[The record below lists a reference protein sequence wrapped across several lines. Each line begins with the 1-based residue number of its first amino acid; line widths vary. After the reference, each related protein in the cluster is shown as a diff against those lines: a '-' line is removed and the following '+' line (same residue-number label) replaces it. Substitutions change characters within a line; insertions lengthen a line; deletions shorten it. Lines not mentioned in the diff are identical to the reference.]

1 MAVMMDN
8 KPTEYKGEA
17 LVWEKLSSLLPND
30 VVVYNHREVVD
41 DREFDFAL
49 LIKNVGIMVIE
60 VKGWQAQYIF
70 DVKSPDEII
79 IEGESKVYGSP
90 EKQARGYRFD
100 WLNFLNDQFG
110 ISPVVLSMVCY
121 PFISEKEYR
130 DVRLD
135 VVSSKDF
142 TIFSDDLSSASKL
155 GQKISNAFVK
165 KKPLNSTPFDEGAMA
180 VVRQYFE
187 PSYKA
192 KDEQIT
198 EVADAY
204 SILKIFNGNLSES
217 ETDDLVNSYF
227 SGTKVIAF
235 VKKEDDLNMI
245 VSKIADGFRKRGII
259 SDKGDIRLAE
269 ADEVQPEFLCN
280 DNSFRIF
287 NFEIYIHNLDLD
299 TDEFIVVEGQYTEQQ
314 ESVLE
319 GVANSTNWNFDQYK
333 VEHAKGNK
341 NILVQAGAG
350 TGKTYSMV
358 SRIAYLCLSR
368 SHFVNNLVDE
378 IAMVTF
384 TNEAADNMKVR
395 LKRYFMNCYILTKN
409 KKVLH
414 EIEAV
419 DLMQIST
426 IHKFAKVVLQSTAM
440 EYGLGAEFAIS
451 SSEYAKEQVY
461 EKYLNDFLVRKQKEE
476 ANFAQQLRMPVHKFR
491 KLLMHFSQQLYNKS
505 YGIKE
510 LKAENLG
517 TFEEW
522 PFFNEVI
529 MEVMIPAE
537 KEYEEQIF
545 SKNKIDLKESMLLL
559 NDAVNGAFREKC
571 GLRYK
576 YLFID
581 EFQDTDDVQIDSFL
595 KLQNVIKNVKLFV
608 VGDLKQ
614 SIYRFRGATISAFDL
629 IRTDES
635 QWEELSLTIN
645 YRTDKR
651 LLDKFDGIFSKM
663 GSRGYLPFLQGR
675 DSLSSSIDTFLPAHD
690 LITKLEYEGDEQRM
704 DVLFAEIERQK
715 DIIKY
720 LSTHHKLTS
729 KDMMIAILVRDNWQI
744 HDILEE
750 AKVRGEFIGTQVG
763 GDLYQLTPALDLYKL
778 VLALLNP
785 RDPVCLFNLIDS
797 NYIGIDLDIQGLH
810 GLDREDQVSKLIE
823 VLNQYFIGKLNRN
836 WEQIISDTKIQPI
849 LMLLRN
855 IYEGCQPWFR
865 YSDNENE
872 QKFYKANYELVLE
885 KIIKTYS
892 VDYLTLNVIEHSMH
906 INIMTKQEELAR
918 NVENETD
925 DIRVICTTVHKAK
938 GLEYGC
944 VIMPYMGMD
953 IASMKKADLD
963 VYVEND
969 KLAYGIRIG
978 DEPNKKYNSNYD
990 ISQEQTERVNEE
1002 SRVLYVALTRAIRN
1016 VVWMKDVKS
1025 KSKISWQN
1033 LMEVKD
1039 VLINIYLQQSI

>member
-1 MAVMMDN
+1 
-8 KPTEYKGEA
+8 
-17 LVWEKLSSLLPND
+17 
-30 VVVYNHREVVD
+30 
-41 DREFDFAL
+41 
-49 LIKNVGIMVIE
+49 
-60 VKGWQAQYIF
+60 
-70 DVKSPDEII
+70 
-79 IEGESKVYGSP
+79 
-90 EKQARGYRFD
+90 
-100 WLNFLNDQFG
+100 
-110 ISPVVLSMVCY
+110 MVCY

-165 KKPLNSTPFDEGAMA
+165 KKPLNSTSFDEGAMA

-217 ETDDLVNSYF
+217 ETEDLVNSYF
-227 SGTKVIAF
+227 SGTKVITF
-235 VKKEDDLNMI
+235 VKKKDDLTMI
-245 VSKIADGFRKRGII
+245 ASKIADGFRERGII

-299 TDEFIVVEGQYTEQQ
+299 ADEVIVVEGQYTEQQ
-314 ESVLE
+314 ETVLE
-319 GVANSTNWNFDQYK
+319 GVANSTNWNFDQFK

-409 KKVLH
+409 KKILH

-426 IHKFAKVVLQSTAM
+426 IHKFAKAVLQSTAM

-461 EKYLNDFLVRKQKEE
+461 EKYLNDFLVRRQKEE

-529 MEVMIPAE
+529 MEVIIPAE
-537 KEYEEQIF
+537 KEYEEQIS
-545 SKNKIDLKESMLLL
+545 SKNKVDLKESMLLL

-635 QWEELSLTIN
+635 QWEEFSLTIN

-675 DSLSSSIDTFLPAHD
+675 DSLNSSIDTFLPAHD

-704 DVLFAEIERQK
+704 DALFAEIERQK

-750 AKVRGEFIGTQVG
+750 AKVRGEFIETQVG

-810 GLDREDQVSKLIE
+810 GLDREVQISKLIE

-892 VDYLTLNVIEHSMH
+892 VDYLSLNVIEHSMH

-978 DEPNKKYNSNYD
+978 DEPNKKYNTNYD
-990 ISQEQTERVNEE
+990 ISQEQTERVNDE

-1033 LMEVKD
+1033 LMEV
-1039 VLINIYLQQSI
+1039 

>member
-1 MAVMMDN
+1 MALMMDN

-142 TIFSDDLSSASKL
+142 TIFSDDLSTASKL

-227 SGTKVIAF
+227 SGTKVITF

-299 TDEFIVVEGQYTEQQ
+299 ADEVIVVEGQYTEQQ
-314 ESVLE
+314 ETVLE
-319 GVANSTNWNFDQYK
+319 GVANSTNWNFDQFK

-368 SHFVNNLVDE
+368 SRFVNNLVDE

-409 KKVLH
+409 KKILH

-426 IHKFAKVVLQSTAM
+426 IHKFAKAVLQSTAM

-461 EKYLNDFLVRKQKEE
+461 EKYLNDFLVRRQKEE

-545 SKNKIDLKESMLLL
+545 SKNKVDLKESMLLL

-635 QWEELSLTIN
+635 QWEEFSLTIN

-704 DVLFAEIERQK
+704 DALFAEIERQK

-750 AKVRGEFIGTQVG
+750 AKVRGEFIETQVG

-810 GLDREDQVSKLIE
+810 GLDREVQVSKLIE

-906 INIMTKQEELAR
+906 INIITKQEELAR

-1033 LMEVKD
+1033 LMEV
-1039 VLINIYLQQSI
+1039 

>member
-1 MAVMMDN
+1 MALMMDN
-8 KPTEYKGEA
+8 KPTEYRGEA

-142 TIFSDDLSSASKL
+142 TIFSDDLSTASKL

-204 SILKIFNGNLSES
+204 SILKIFNENLSES
-217 ETDDLVNSYF
+217 EAEDLVNSYF
-227 SGTKVIAF
+227 SGTKVITF
-235 VKKEDDLNMI
+235 VKKKEDLNMI

-269 ADEVQPEFLCN
+269 ADELQPEFLCN

-299 TDEFIVVEGQYTEQQ
+299 TDEVIVVEGQYTEQQ
-314 ESVLE
+314 EIVLE
-319 GVANSTNWNFDQYK
+319 GVANSTNWNFDQFK
-333 VEHAKGNK
+333 VEHVKGNK

-368 SHFVNNLVDE
+368 SHFVNNPVDE

-409 KKVLH
+409 KKILH

-426 IHKFAKVVLQSTAM
+426 IHKFAKAVLQSTAM

-461 EKYLNDFLVRKQKEE
+461 EKYLNDFLVRRQKEE

-545 SKNKIDLKESMLLL
+545 SKNKVDLKESMLLL
-559 NDAVNGAFREKC
+559 NDAVNGAFRGKC
-571 GLRYK
+571 SLRYK

-629 IRTDES
+629 IRTDDS
-635 QWEELSLTIN
+635 QWEEFSLTIN

-675 DSLSSSIDTFLPAHD
+675 DSLNSSIDTFLPAHD

-704 DVLFAEIERQK
+704 DALFAEIERQK

-750 AKVRGEFIGTQVG
+750 AKVRGEFIETQVG

-810 GLDREDQVSKLIE
+810 GLDREVQISKLIE

-944 VIMPYMGMD
+944 VIMPYLGMD

-1033 LMEVKD
+1033 LMEV
-1039 VLINIYLQQSI
+1039 

>member
-1 MAVMMDN
+1 MALMMDN

-269 ADEVQPEFLCN
+269 ADEVQPELLCN

-299 TDEFIVVEGQYTEQQ
+299 TDEVIVVEGQYTEQQ
-314 ESVLE
+314 ETVLE
-319 GVANSTNWNFDQYK
+319 GVANSTKWNFEQFK

-384 TNEAADNMKVR
+384 TNEAADNMKER

-461 EKYLNDFLVRKQKEE
+461 EKYLNDFLVRRQKEE

-635 QWEELSLTIN
+635 QWEEFSLTIN

-704 DVLFAEIERQK
+704 DALFAEIERQK

-744 HDILEE
+744 HDVLEE
-750 AKVRGEFIGTQVG
+750 AKVRGEFIETQVG

-855 IYEGCQPWFR
+855 IYEGCQPWFC

-892 VDYLTLNVIEHSMH
+892 VDYLTLNVIERSMH

-1033 LMEVKD
+1033 LMEV
-1039 VLINIYLQQSI
+1039 

>member
-1 MAVMMDN
+1 MALMMDN

-30 VVVYNHREVVD
+30 VVVYNHRKVVD
-41 DREFDFAL
+41 DREFDFSL

-227 SGTKVIAF
+227 SGTKVITF

-280 DNSFRIF
+280 DNPFRIF

-299 TDEFIVVEGQYTEQQ
+299 TDEVIVVEGQYTEQQ
-314 ESVLE
+314 ETVLE
-319 GVANSTNWNFDQYK
+319 GVANSTNWNFDQFK

-395 LKRYFMNCYILTKN
+395 LKRYFMNCYVLTKN

-426 IHKFAKVVLQSTAM
+426 IHKFAKAVLQSTAM

-461 EKYLNDFLVRKQKEE
+461 EKYLNDFLVRRQKEE

-529 MEVMIPAE
+529 MEVIIPAE

-545 SKNKIDLKESMLLL
+545 SKNKVDLKESMLLL

-635 QWEELSLTIN
+635 QWEEFSLTIN

-675 DSLSSSIDTFLPAHD
+675 DLLSSSIDAFLPAHD

-704 DVLFAEIERQK
+704 DALFAEIERQK

-750 AKVRGEFIGTQVG
+750 AKVRGEFIETQVG

-1033 LMEVKD
+1033 LMEV
-1039 VLINIYLQQSI
+1039 

>member
-1 MAVMMDN
+1 MALMMDN

-142 TIFSDDLSSASKL
+142 TIFSDDLSTASKL

-227 SGTKVIAF
+227 SGTKVITF

-299 TDEFIVVEGQYTEQQ
+299 TDEVIVVEGQYTEQQ
-314 ESVLE
+314 ETVLE
-319 GVANSTNWNFDQYK
+319 GVANSTNWNFDQFK

-368 SHFVNNLVDE
+368 SRFVNNLVDE

-409 KKVLH
+409 KKILH

-426 IHKFAKVVLQSTAM
+426 IHKFAKAVLQSTAM

-461 EKYLNDFLVRKQKEE
+461 EKYLNDFLVRRQKEE

-545 SKNKIDLKESMLLL
+545 SKNKVDLKESMLLL

-629 IRTDES
+629 IRTDEA
-635 QWEELSLTIN
+635 QWEEFTLTIN

-704 DVLFAEIERQK
+704 DALFAEIERQK

-750 AKVRGEFIGTQVG
+750 AKVRGEFIETQVG

-810 GLDREDQVSKLIE
+810 GLDREVQVSKLIE

-855 IYEGCQPWFR
+855 IYEGCQPWFC

-872 QKFYKANYELVLE
+872 QKFYNANYELVLE

-906 INIMTKQEELAR
+906 INIITKQEELAR

-1033 LMEVKD
+1033 LMEV
-1039 VLINIYLQQSI
+1039 

>member
-1 MAVMMDN
+1 MALMMDN

-245 VSKIADGFRKRGII
+245 ASKIADGFRKRGII
-259 SDKGDIRLAE
+259 SDKGDIRLAK

-384 TNEAADNMKVR
+384 TNEAADNMQVR

-635 QWEELSLTIN
+635 RWEEFSLTIN

-651 LLDKFDGIFSKM
+651 LLDKFDAIFSKM

-704 DVLFAEIERQK
+704 DALFAEIERQK

-750 AKVRGEFIGTQVG
+750 AKVRGEFIETQVG

-855 IYEGCQPWFR
+855 IYEGCQPWFC

-892 VDYLTLNVIEHSMH
+892 VDYLTLNVIERSMH

-1033 LMEVKD
+1033 LMEV
-1039 VLINIYLQQSI
+1039 

>member
-1 MAVMMDN
+1 MALMMDN

-79 IEGESKVYGSP
+79 IEGYSKVHGSP

-100 WLNFLNDQFG
+100 WLNFMNDQFS

-155 GQKISNAFVK
+155 GQKISNAFMK
-165 KKPLNSTPFDEGAMA
+165 KKPLNSTPFDDGAMA
-180 VVRQYFE
+180 LVRQYFE
-187 PSYKA
+187 PLYKA

-198 EVADAY
+198 VVADAY
-204 SILKIFNGNLSES
+204 SVLTIFNEDLTES
-217 ETDDLVNSYF
+217 EIEDLVDSYF

-235 VKKEDDLNMI
+235 VKNEKDIKLVISRMT
-245 VSKIADGFRKRGII
+245 AGFQNRGII
-259 SDKGDIRLAE
+259 SDDGGIRLAE
-269 ADEVQPEFLCN
+269 DAEVQQEFICN
-280 DNSFRIF
+280 NGSLRIF
-287 NFEIYIHNLDLD
+287 NFEIYTHNLDL
-299 TDEFIVVEGQYTEQQ
+299 EIGKMIVGEGQYSELQ
-314 ESVLE
+314 ETILE
-319 GVANSTNWNFDQYK
+319 EIANDTNWNFDQYK
-333 VEHAKGNK
+333 VEHAKGDR

-368 SHFVNNLVDE
+368 GRFINNLVDE

-384 TNEAADNMKVR
+384 TNEAADNMKAR
-395 LKRYFMNCYILTKN
+395 LKQYFMNFYILTKN
-409 KKVLH
+409 KKILY

-426 IHKFAKVVLQSTAM
+426 IHKFAKNVLQSTAM

-451 SSEYAKEQVY
+451 SSEYTKEQVY
-461 EKYLNDFLVRKQKEE
+461 EKYLNKFIVNKQKEE
-476 ANFAQQLRMPVHKFR
+476 PNFAQQLRMPVHKFR

-505 YGIKE
+505 YGIKD

-522 PFFNEVI
+522 PFFSEVI
-529 MEVMIPAE
+529 LCVMIPAE

-545 SKNKIDLKESMLLL
+545 SRNKIDLKESMLLL
-559 NDAVNGAFREKC
+559 NDAVNGAFKKKC
-571 GLRYK
+571 GLKYK

-595 KLQNVIKNVKLFV
+595 KLQNVIKNVNLFV

-629 IRTDES
+629 IRTDETN
-635 QWEELSLTIN
+635 WEEFSLTIN

-651 LLDKFDGIFSKM
+651 LLDRFDTIFTNM
-663 GSRGYLPFLQGR
+663 GSRGYLPFVKGK
-675 DSLSSSIDTFLPAHD
+675 DSLSSNIDTCVPEND

-704 DVLFAEIERQK
+704 
-715 DIIKY
+715 
-720 LSTHHKLTS
+720 
-729 KDMMIAILVRDNWQI
+729 
-744 HDILEE
+744 
-750 AKVRGEFIGTQVG
+750 
-763 GDLYQLTPALDLYKL
+763 
-778 VLALLNP
+778 
-785 RDPVCLFNLIDS
+785 
-797 NYIGIDLDIQGLH
+797 
-810 GLDREDQVSKLIE
+810 
-823 VLNQYFIGKLNRN
+823 
-836 WEQIISDTKIQPI
+836 
-849 LMLLRN
+849 
-855 IYEGCQPWFR
+855 
-865 YSDNENE
+865 
-872 QKFYKANYELVLE
+872 
-885 KIIKTYS
+885 
-892 VDYLTLNVIEHSMH
+892 
-906 INIMTKQEELAR
+906 
-918 NVENETD
+918 
-925 DIRVICTTVHKAK
+925 
-938 GLEYGC
+938 
-944 VIMPYMGMD
+944 
-953 IASMKKADLD
+953 
-963 VYVEND
+963 
-969 KLAYGIRIG
+969 
-978 DEPNKKYNSNYD
+978 
-990 ISQEQTERVNEE
+990 
-1002 SRVLYVALTRAIRN
+1002 
-1016 VVWMKDVKS
+1016 
-1025 KSKISWQN
+1025 
-1033 LMEVKD
+1033 
-1039 VLINIYLQQSI
+1039 

>member
-1 MAVMMDN
+1 MALMMDN

-30 VVVYNHREVVD
+30 VVIYNHREVVD

-79 IEGESKVYGSP
+79 IEGESKVYDSP

-142 TIFSDDLSSASKL
+142 TIFSDDLSSASRL

-287 NFEIYIHNLDLD
+287 NFEIYICNLDLD
-299 TDEFIVVEGQYTEQQ
+299 TDEVIVVEGQYTEQQ
-314 ESVLE
+314 ETVLE
-319 GVANSTNWNFDQYK
+319 GVANSTNWNFDQFK

-384 TNEAADNMKVR
+384 TNEAADNMKKR

-426 IHKFAKVVLQSTAM
+426 IHKFAKAVLQSTAM

-461 EKYLNDFLVRKQKEE
+461 EKYLNDFLVRRQKEE

-529 MEVMIPAE
+529 MEVIIPAE

-545 SKNKIDLKESMLLL
+545 SKNKVDLKESMLLL
-559 NDAVNGAFREKC
+559 NDAVNGAFRGKC

-614 SIYRFRGATISAFDL
+614 SVYRFRGATISAFDL

-635 QWEELSLTIN
+635 QWEEFSLTIN

-690 LITKLEYEGDEQRM
+690 LITKLEYEGNEQRM

-750 AKVRGEFIGTQVG
+750 AKVRGEFIETQVG

-885 KIIKTYS
+885 KIINTYS

-978 DEPNKKYNSNYD
+978 DEPNKRYNSNYD

-1016 VVWMKDVKS
+1016 VVWMKEVKS

-1033 LMEVKD
+1033 LMEV
-1039 VLINIYLQQSI
+1039 

>member
-1 MAVMMDN
+1 MALMMDN

-41 DREFDFAL
+41 DREFDFTL

-269 ADEVQPEFLCN
+269 VDEVQPEFLCN

-299 TDEFIVVEGQYTEQQ
+299 TDEVIVVEGQYTEQQ
-314 ESVLE
+314 EAVLE
-319 GVANSTNWNFDQYK
+319 GVANSTNWNFDQFK

-426 IHKFAKVVLQSTAM
+426 IHKFAKAVLQSTAM

-461 EKYLNDFLVRKQKEE
+461 EKYLNDFLVRRQKEE

-545 SKNKIDLKESMLLL
+545 SKNKVDLKESMLLL
-559 NDAVNGAFREKC
+559 NDAVSGAFREKC
-571 GLRYK
+571 GLKYK

-635 QWEELSLTIN
+635 QWEEFSLTIN

-704 DVLFAEIERQK
+704 EALFAEIERQK

-750 AKVRGEFIGTQVG
+750 AKVRGEFIETQVG

-810 GLDREDQVSKLIE
+810 GLDREVQVSKLIE

-836 WEQIISDTKIQPI
+836 WEQIISYTKFQPI

-872 QKFYKANYELVLE
+872 QRFYKANYELVLE

-1033 LMEVKD
+1033 LMEV
-1039 VLINIYLQQSI
+1039 

>member
-1 MAVMMDN
+1 MALMIDN

-30 VVVYNHREVVD
+30 VVVYNHREVVG

-49 LIKNVGIMVIE
+49 LIKNVGIMVLE

-70 DVKSPDEII
+70 DVKGPDEIVI
-79 IEGESKVYGSP
+79 QGETKIYGSP

-130 DVRLD
+130 DARLD
-135 VVSSKDF
+135 IVSSQDF
-142 TIFSDDLSSASKL
+142 TIFSDDLNSASKI
-155 GQKISNAFVK
+155 GQKISNAFIK
-165 KKPLNSTPFDEGAMA
+165 KKPLNSTPFDEKAMA
-180 VVRQYFE
+180 VVRQHFE

-192 KDEQIT
+192 KDDQIV
-198 EVADAY
+198 EVSDAY
-204 SILKIFNGNLSES
+204 SLLKVFNNELT
-217 ETDDLVNSYF
+217 ETDSDELAEMYF
-227 SGTKVIAF
+227 AGTKVVAF
-235 VKKEDDLNMI
+235 VKSERDLLS
-245 VSKIADGFRKRGII
+245 VCKKLEEGFDSRGIV
-259 SDKGDIRLAE
+259 SDKGNVRLAE
-269 ADEVQPEFLCN
+269 TNEKN
-280 DNSFRIF
+280 DFNCISGSFRIF
-287 NFEIYIHNLDLD
+287 NFEIYTHDIDLKS
-299 TDEFIVVEGQYTEQQ
+299 TEIVVEGQYTEQQ
-314 ESVLE
+314 KLILE
-319 GVANSTNWNFDQYK
+319 EIANSTSWNFDQYK
-333 VEHAKGNK
+333 VEHAKGDK
-341 NILVQAGAG
+341 NVLVQAGAG

-358 SRIAYLCLSR
+358 SRIAYLCMSR
-368 SHFVNNLVDE
+368 KRFVNNLVDE

-395 LKRYFMNCYILTKN
+395 LKQYFMNCYILTKN

-426 IHKFAKVVLQSTAM
+426 IHKFAKAILQSSAM

-461 EKYLNDFLVRKQKEE
+461 EKYLNDFLVEKQKED
-476 ANFAQQLRMPVHKFR
+476 ANFAQQLRMPIHKFR

-510 LKAENLG
+510 LKAESLG

-522 PFFNEVI
+522 PFFNDVI
-529 MEVMIPAE
+529 MKVMIPAE
-537 KEYEEQIF
+537 NEYEEQIF

-559 NDAVNGAFREKC
+559 NDALNGAFKEKC
-571 GLRYK
+571 GLKYK

-595 KLQNVIKNVKLFV
+595 KLQNVIKNTKLFV

-629 IRTDES
+629 IRTDKEK
-635 QWEELSLTIN
+635 WEEFSLTIN

-651 LLDKFDGIFSKM
+651 LLDKFDAVFSKM
-663 GSRGYLPFLQGR
+663 GTKGYLPFRKGK
-675 DSLSSSIDTFLPAHD
+675 DSLTSSVETYLSEHELM
-690 LITKLEYEGDEQRM
+690 TKLEYDGDEQRM
-704 DVLFAEIERQK
+704 EQLFAEIARQK

-720 LSTHHKLTS
+720 LSKHHKLSS
-729 KDMMIAILVRDNWQI
+729 KDMIIAILVRDNWQI
-744 HDILEE
+744 HNILEE
-750 AKVRGEFIGTQVG
+750 AKVRGEFIETQVG
-763 GDLYQLTPALDLYKL
+763 GDLYQLMPALDLYKL
-778 VLALLNP
+778 VIALLNP
-785 RDPVCLFNLIDS
+785 RDPVNLFNLIDS
-797 NYIGIDLDIQGLH
+797 NYVGIQLDIQGLH
-810 GLDREDQVSKLIE
+810 GLGTEEQVKKLTD
-823 VLNQYFIGKLNRN
+823 VLNQYFTTVMNTT
-836 WEQIISDTKIQPI
+836 WEKIIVDTKVQPI
-849 LMLLRN
+849 LMLLRS
-855 IYEGCQPWFR
+855 IYEGCQPWYQ
-865 YSDNENE
+865 YSDTDSE
-872 QKFYKANYELVLE
+872 QRFYKANYELVLE

-918 NVENETD
+918 NIEVETD

-963 VYVEND
+963 VYVENE

-978 DEPNKKYNSNYD
+978 DEQNKKYNSNYD
-990 ISQEQTERVNEE
+990 VSQEQNERVNEE

-1016 VVWMKDVKS
+1016 VVWMKDIKS

-1033 LMEVKD
+1033 LMEV
-1039 VLINIYLQQSI
+1039 

>member
-1 MAVMMDN
+1 MALMMDN

-30 VVVYNHREVVD
+30 VVVYNHREVID

-49 LIKNVGIMVIE
+49 LIKNIGIMVIE

-70 DVKSPDEII
+70 DVKNPDEII
-79 IEGESKVYGSP
+79 IEGDSKVYGSP

-121 PFISEKEYR
+121 PFISEKEYKE
-130 DVRLD
+130 VRLD
-135 VVSSKDF
+135 VVSSRDF

-165 KKPLNSTPFDEGAMA
+165 KKPLNSTPFDESAMA

-192 KDEQIT
+192 KDEQIA

-204 SILKIFNGNLSES
+204 SVLKIFNRNMLES
-217 ETDDLVNSYF
+217 ETDDLVDSYF
-227 SGTKVIAF
+227 GGTKVIAF
-235 VKKEDDLNMI
+235 VKRKNDLDMI
-245 VSKIADGFRKRGII
+245 ASKIADGFRKRGII
-259 SDKGDIRLAE
+259 SEKGDIRLAE
-269 ADEVQPEFLCN
+269 ADEAQMEFLCN
-280 DNSFRIF
+280 NNSFRIF
-287 NFEIYIHNLDLD
+287 NFEIYIHNLELE
-299 TDEFIVVEGQYTEQQ
+299 TDEVTIIEGQYTEQQ
-314 ESVLE
+314 KPVLE
-319 GVANSTNWNFDQYK
+319 GVANSTNWNFAQFK
-333 VEHAKGNK
+333 VEHANGKK
-341 NILVQAGAG
+341 NVLVQAGAG

-368 SHFVNNLVDE
+368 SRFVSNLVDE

-395 LKRYFMNCYILTKN
+395 LKQYFMNCYILTKN

-426 IHKFAKVVLQSTAM
+426 IHKFAKAVLQSTAM

-451 SSEYAKEQVY
+451 SNEYAKEQIY
-461 EKYLNDFLVRKQKEE
+461 EKYLNDFLVRKQNEE
-476 ANFAQQLRMPVHKFR
+476 PNFAQQLRMPVHKFR

-537 KEYEEQIF
+537 KEYGEQLF

-559 NDAVNGAFREKC
+559 NDAVSGAFKGKC
-571 GLRYK
+571 GLKYK

-595 KLQNVIKNVKLFV
+595 KLQNVIKNTNLFV

-629 IRTDES
+629 IRVDETK
-635 QWEELSLTIN
+635 WEEFSLTIN
-645 YRTDKR
+645 YQTDKR
-651 LLDKFDGIFSKM
+651 LLDKFDAIFSKM
-663 GSRGYLPFLQGR
+663 GGRGYLPFSKGK
-675 DSLSSSIDTFLPAHD
+675 DSLSSSIDAYLPAYD

-704 DVLFAEIERQK
+704 EVLFAEIKRQK

-720 LSTHHKLTS
+720 LSRHHKLS
-729 KDMMIAILVRDNWQI
+729 HKDKMIAILVRDNWQI
-744 HDILEE
+744 HNILEE
-750 AKVRGEFIGTQVG
+750 AKMRGEFIETQVG

-797 NYIGIDLDIQGLH
+797 NYVEMELDIQGLH
-810 GLDREDQVSKLIE
+810 GLNREEQVSKLTE
-823 VLNQYFIGKLNRN
+823 VLNQYFKGKLNRT
-836 WEQIISDTKIQPI
+836 WEQVIYDTKIQPI
-849 LMLLRN
+849 LMLLRS
-855 IYEGCQPWFR
+855 IYEGCQPWFQ

-872 QKFYKANYELVLE
+872 QRFYKANYELVLE
-885 KIIKTYS
+885 KIIKMYS

-918 NVENETD
+918 NVEIETD

-990 ISQEQTERVNEE
+990 ISQEQNERVNEE

-1016 VVWMKDVKS
+1016 VVWMRDTKS

-1033 LMEVKD
+1033 LMEV
-1039 VLINIYLQQSI
+1039 

>member
-1 MAVMMDN
+1 MALMMDN
-8 KPTEYKGEA
+8 KPTEYRGEA

-165 KKPLNSTPFDEGAMA
+165 KKPLNSTSFDEGAMA

-217 ETDDLVNSYF
+217 ETEDLVNSYF
-227 SGTKVIAF
+227 SGTKVITF
-235 VKKEDDLNMI
+235 VKKKDDLTMI
-245 VSKIADGFRKRGII
+245 ASKIADGFRERGII

-299 TDEFIVVEGQYTEQQ
+299 ADEVIVVEGQYTEQQ
-314 ESVLE
+314 ETVLE
-319 GVANSTNWNFDQYK
+319 GVANSTNWNFDQFK

-358 SRIAYLCLSR
+358 SRIAYLFLSR

-409 KKVLH
+409 KKILH

-426 IHKFAKVVLQSTAM
+426 IHKFAKAVLQSTAM

-461 EKYLNDFLVRKQKEE
+461 EKYLNDFLVRRQKEE
-476 ANFAQQLRMPVHKFR
+476 ANFAQQLRMSVHKFR

-529 MEVMIPAE
+529 MEVIIPAE
-537 KEYEEQIF
+537 KEYEEQIS
-545 SKNKIDLKESMLLL
+545 SKNKVDLKESMLLL

-635 QWEELSLTIN
+635 QWEEFSLTIN

-675 DSLSSSIDTFLPAHD
+675 DSLNSSIDTFLPAHD

-704 DVLFAEIERQK
+704 DALFAEIERQK

-750 AKVRGEFIGTQVG
+750 AKVRGEFIETQVG

-810 GLDREDQVSKLIE
+810 GLDREVQISKLIE
-823 VLNQYFIGKLNRN
+823 VLNEYFIGKLNRN

-1033 LMEVKD
+1033 LMEV
-1039 VLINIYLQQSI
+1039 

>member
-1 MAVMMDN
+1 MALMMDN

-142 TIFSDDLSSASKL
+142 TIFSDDLSTASKL

-227 SGTKVIAF
+227 SGTKVITF

-299 TDEFIVVEGQYTEQQ
+299 TDEVIVVEGQYTEQQ
-314 ESVLE
+314 ETVLE
-319 GVANSTNWNFDQYK
+319 GVANSTNWNFDQFK

-368 SHFVNNLVDE
+368 SRFVNNLVDE

-409 KKVLH
+409 KKILH

-426 IHKFAKVVLQSTAM
+426 IHKFAKAVLQSTAM

-461 EKYLNDFLVRKQKEE
+461 EKYLNDFLVRRQKEE

-629 IRTDES
+629 IRTDEA
-635 QWEELSLTIN
+635 QWEEFSLTIN

-704 DVLFAEIERQK
+704 DALFAEIERQK

-750 AKVRGEFIGTQVG
+750 AKVRGEFIETQVG

-810 GLDREDQVSKLIE
+810 GLDREVQVSKLIE

-855 IYEGCQPWFR
+855 IYEGCQPWFC

-872 QKFYKANYELVLE
+872 QKFYNANYELVLE

-906 INIMTKQEELAR
+906 INIITKQEELAR

-1033 LMEVKD
+1033 LMEV
-1039 VLINIYLQQSI
+1039 

>member
-1 MAVMMDN
+1 MALMMDN

-30 VVVYNHREVVD
+30 VIVYNHREVVD

-165 KKPLNSTPFDEGAMA
+165 KKPLNSTPFDESAMA

-614 SIYRFRGATISAFDL
+614 SIYRFRGATISAFEL

-635 QWEELSLTIN
+635 QWEEFSLTIN

-704 DVLFAEIERQK
+704 DALFAEIERQK

-750 AKVRGEFIGTQVG
+750 AKVRGEFIETQVG

-785 RDPVCLFNLIDS
+785 RDPVCLFNLLDS

-855 IYEGCQPWFR
+855 IYEGCQPWFC

-892 VDYLTLNVIEHSMH
+892 VDYLTLNVIERSMH

-1033 LMEVKD
+1033 LMEV
-1039 VLINIYLQQSI
+1039 

>member
-1 MAVMMDN
+1 MALMMDN

-245 VSKIADGFRKRGII
+245 VSKIADGFQKRGII

-559 NDAVNGAFREKC
+559 NDAVNGAFKEKC

-635 QWEELSLTIN
+635 QWEEFSLTIN

-704 DVLFAEIERQK
+704 DALFAEIERQK

-750 AKVRGEFIGTQVG
+750 AKVRGEFIETQVG

-785 RDPVCLFNLIDS
+785 RDPVCLFNLLDS

-855 IYEGCQPWFR
+855 IYEGCQPWFC

-892 VDYLTLNVIEHSMH
+892 VDYLTLNVIERSMH

-1033 LMEVKD
+1033 LMEV
-1039 VLINIYLQQSI
+1039 

>member
-1 MAVMMDN
+1 MALMMDN

-269 ADEVQPEFLCN
+269 ADKVQPEFLCN

-299 TDEFIVVEGQYTEQQ
+299 TDEVIVVEGQYTEQQ
-314 ESVLE
+314 ETVLE
-319 GVANSTNWNFDQYK
+319 GVANSTNWNFDQFK

-409 KKVLH
+409 KKILH

-426 IHKFAKVVLQSTAM
+426 IHKFAKAVLQSTAM

-461 EKYLNDFLVRKQKEE
+461 EKYLNDFLVRRQKEE

-635 QWEELSLTIN
+635 QWEEFSLTIN

-704 DVLFAEIERQK
+704 DTLFAEIERQK

-720 LSTHHKLTS
+720 LSTHHKLSS

-750 AKVRGEFIGTQVG
+750 AKVRGEFIETQVG

-823 VLNQYFIGKLNRN
+823 VLNQYFVGKLNRN
-836 WEQIISDTKIQPI
+836 WERIISDTKIQPI
-849 LMLLRN
+849 LMLLKN

-872 QKFYKANYELVLE
+872 QRFYKANYELVLE
-885 KIIKTYS
+885 KIIKMYS

-990 ISQEQTERVNEE
+990 ISQEQNERVYEE

-1016 VVWMKDVKS
+1016 VVWMKDIRS

-1033 LMEVKD
+1033 LMEV
-1039 VLINIYLQQSI
+1039 

>member
-1 MAVMMDN
+1 MALMMDN

-165 KKPLNSTPFDEGAMA
+165 KKPLNSTPFEEGAMA

-192 KDEQIT
+192 KDEQII

-217 ETDDLVNSYF
+217 ETDDLVDSYF
-227 SGTKVIAF
+227 AGTKVIAF
-235 VKKEDDLNMI
+235 VKQEDELNMI

-299 TDEFIVVEGQYTEQQ
+299 TDEVIVVEGQYTEQQ
-314 ESVLE
+314 ETVLE
-319 GVANSTNWNFDQYK
+319 GVANSTNWNFDQFK

-426 IHKFAKVVLQSTAM
+426 IHKFAKAVLQSTAM

-559 NDAVNGAFREKC
+559 NDAVNGVFREKC

-635 QWEELSLTIN
+635 QWEEFSLTIN

-704 DVLFAEIERQK
+704 DALFAEIERQK

-750 AKVRGEFIGTQVG
+750 AKVRGEFIETQVG

-855 IYEGCQPWFR
+855 IYEGCQPWFC

-1033 LMEVKD
+1033 LMEV
-1039 VLINIYLQQSI
+1039 

>member
-1 MAVMMDN
+1 MALMMDN

-165 KKPLNSTPFDEGAMA
+165 KKPLNSTPFEEGAMA

-192 KDEQIT
+192 KDEQII

-227 SGTKVIAF
+227 AGTKVIAF
-235 VKKEDDLNMI
+235 VKQEDELNMI

-259 SDKGDIRLAE
+259 SDKGDIRLAK

-287 NFEIYIHNLDLD
+287 NFEIYVHNLDLD
-299 TDEFIVVEGQYTEQQ
+299 TDEVIVVEGQYTEQQ
-314 ESVLE
+314 ETVLE
-319 GVANSTNWNFDQYK
+319 GVANSTNWNFDQFK

-384 TNEAADNMKVR
+384 TNEAADNMKER

-461 EKYLNDFLVRKQKEE
+461 EKYLNDFLVRRQKEE

-595 KLQNVIKNVKLFV
+595 KLQNVLKNVKLFV

-635 QWEELSLTIN
+635 QWEEFSLTIN

-704 DVLFAEIERQK
+704 DALFAEIERQK
-715 DIIKY
+715 DMIKY

-750 AKVRGEFIGTQVG
+750 AKVRGEFIETQVG

-810 GLDREDQVSKLIE
+810 GLDREDQVSKLKV

-855 IYEGCQPWFR
+855 IYEGCQPWFC

-892 VDYLTLNVIEHSMH
+892 VDYLTLNVIERSMH

-1025 KSKISWQN
+1025 NSKISWQN
-1033 LMEVKD
+1033 LMEV
-1039 VLINIYLQQSI
+1039 

>member
-1 MAVMMDN
+1 MALMMDN

-192 KDEQIT
+192 KDEQII

-227 SGTKVIAF
+227 AGTKVIAF
-235 VKKEDDLNMI
+235 VKQEDELNMI

-269 ADEVQPEFLCN
+269 AYEVQPEFLCN

-299 TDEFIVVEGQYTEQQ
+299 TDEVIVVEGQYTEQQ
-314 ESVLE
+314 ETVLE
-319 GVANSTNWNFDQYK
+319 GVANSTNWNFDQFK

-426 IHKFAKVVLQSTAM
+426 IHKFAKAVLQSTAM

-635 QWEELSLTIN
+635 QWEEFSLTIN

-750 AKVRGEFIGTQVG
+750 AKVRGEFIETQVG

-785 RDPVCLFNLIDS
+785 GDPVCLFNLIDS

-810 GLDREDQVSKLIE
+810 GLDREDQVSKLKE

-855 IYEGCQPWFR
+855 IYEGCQPWFC

-892 VDYLTLNVIEHSMH
+892 VDYLTLNVIERSMH

-1033 LMEVKD
+1033 LMEV
-1039 VLINIYLQQSI
+1039 

>member
-1 MAVMMDN
+1 MALMMDN

-314 ESVLE
+314 ETVLE
-319 GVANSTNWNFDQYK
+319 DVANSTNWNFDQYK

-395 LKRYFMNCYILTKN
+395 LKRYFMNCYILAKN

-426 IHKFAKVVLQSTAM
+426 IHKFAKAVLQSTAM

-451 SSEYAKEQVY
+451 SSEYAREQVY

-559 NDAVNGAFREKC
+559 NDAVSGAFREKC

-635 QWEELSLTIN
+635 QWEEFSLTIN

-663 GSRGYLPFLQGR
+663 GSRGYLPFLQVR
-675 DSLSSSIDTFLPAHD
+675 DSLSSSIDAFLPAHD

-704 DVLFAEIERQK
+704 DVLFTEIERQK
-715 DIIKY
+715 DIVKY

-750 AKVRGEFIGTQVG
+750 AKVRGEFIETQVG

-823 VLNQYFIGKLNRN
+823 VLNQCFIGKLNRN

-892 VDYLTLNVIEHSMH
+892 VDYLTLNVIERSMH

-1033 LMEVKD
+1033 LMEV
-1039 VLINIYLQQSI
+1039 

>member
-1 MAVMMDN
+1 MALMMDN

-245 VSKIADGFRKRGII
+245 ASKIADGFRKRGII

-635 QWEELSLTIN
+635 QWEEFSLTIN

-750 AKVRGEFIGTQVG
+750 AKVRGEFIETQVG

-1025 KSKISWQN
+1025 KCKISWQN
-1033 LMEVKD
+1033 LMEV
-1039 VLINIYLQQSI
+1039 

>member
-1 MAVMMDN
+1 MALMMDN
-8 KPTEYKGEA
+8 KPTEYNGEA

-155 GQKISNAFVK
+155 GQKILNAFVK
-165 KKPLNSTPFDEGAMA
+165 KKPFNSTPFDEGAMA

-299 TDEFIVVEGQYTEQQ
+299 TDEVIVVEGQYTEQQ
-314 ESVLE
+314 ETVLE
-319 GVANSTNWNFDQYK
+319 DVANSTNWNFDQYK

-358 SRIAYLCLSR
+358 FRIAYLCLSR

-426 IHKFAKVVLQSTAM
+426 IHKFAKAVLQSTAM

-461 EKYLNDFLVRKQKEE
+461 EKYLNDFLVRRQKEE

-559 NDAVNGAFREKC
+559 NDAVSGAFREKC

-629 IRTDES
+629 IITDES
-635 QWEELSLTIN
+635 QWEEFSLTIN

-651 LLDKFDGIFSKM
+651 LLDKVDGIFSKM

-675 DSLSSSIDTFLPAHD
+675 DSLSSSIDAFLPAHD

-704 DVLFAEIERQK
+704 DVLFTEIERQK

-750 AKVRGEFIGTQVG
+750 AKVRGEFIETQVG

-785 RDPVCLFNLIDS
+785 RDPVCLFNLVDS

-823 VLNQYFIGKLNRN
+823 VLNQCFIGKLNRN

-855 IYEGCQPWFR
+855 IYEGCQPWFC

-892 VDYLTLNVIEHSMH
+892 VDYLTLNVIERSMH

-1033 LMEVKD
+1033 LMEV
-1039 VLINIYLQQSI
+1039 

>member
-1 MAVMMDN
+1 MALMMDN

-245 VSKIADGFRKRGII
+245 ASKIADGFRKRGII

-319 GVANSTNWNFDQYK
+319 GVANSTNWNFEQYK

-635 QWEELSLTIN
+635 QWEEFSLTIN

-750 AKVRGEFIGTQVG
+750 AKVRGEFIETQVG

-785 RDPVCLFNLIDS
+785 RDPVCLYNLIDS

-1033 LMEVKD
+1033 LMEV
-1039 VLINIYLQQSI
+1039 

>member
-1 MAVMMDN
+1 MALMMDN
-8 KPTEYKGEA
+8 KPTEYRGEA

-142 TIFSDDLSSASKL
+142 TIFSDDLSTASKL

-204 SILKIFNGNLSES
+204 SILKIFNENLSES
-217 ETDDLVNSYF
+217 EAEDLVNSYF
-227 SGTKVIAF
+227 SGTKVITF
-235 VKKEDDLNMI
+235 VKKKDDLNMI

-269 ADEVQPEFLCN
+269 ADELQPEFLCN

-299 TDEFIVVEGQYTEQQ
+299 TDEVIVVEGQYTEQQ
-314 ESVLE
+314 EIVLE
-319 GVANSTNWNFDQYK
+319 SVANSTNWNFDQFK
-333 VEHAKGNK
+333 VEHVKGNK

-368 SHFVNNLVDE
+368 SHFVNNPVDE

-409 KKVLH
+409 KKILH

-426 IHKFAKVVLQSTAM
+426 IHKFAKAVLQSTAM

-461 EKYLNDFLVRKQKEE
+461 EKYLNDFLVRRQKEE

-545 SKNKIDLKESMLLL
+545 SKNKVDLKESMLLL
-559 NDAVNGAFREKC
+559 NDAVNGAFRGKC
-571 GLRYK
+571 SLRYK

-629 IRTDES
+629 IRTDDS
-635 QWEELSLTIN
+635 QWEEFSLTIN

-675 DSLSSSIDTFLPAHD
+675 DSLNSSIDTFLPAHD

-704 DVLFAEIERQK
+704 DALFAEIERQK

-750 AKVRGEFIGTQVG
+750 AKVRGEFIETQVG

-810 GLDREDQVSKLIE
+810 GLDREVQISKLIE

-885 KIIKTYS
+885 KIIKKYS

-918 NVENETD
+918 NVENGTD

-1033 LMEVKD
+1033 LMEV
-1039 VLINIYLQQSI
+1039 

>member
-1 MAVMMDN
+1 MALMMDN

-60 VKGWQAQYIF
+60 VKGWQSQYIF
-70 DVKSPDEII
+70 DVKGPDEIVI
-79 IEGESKVYGSP
+79 QGDSKIYGSP

-100 WLNFLNDQFG
+100 WLNLLNDKFA

-121 PFISEKEYR
+121 PFISEKEYK

-135 VVSSKDF
+135 IVSSRDF
-142 TIFSDDLSSASKL
+142 TIFSDDLNSATKL

-165 KKPLNSTPFDEGAMA
+165 KKPLNSTPFDEKAMA
-180 VVRQYFE
+180 IVRQHFE

-192 KDEQIT
+192 KDDQIV
-198 EVADAY
+198 EVSDAY
-204 SILKIFNGNLSES
+204 SLLKVFNKELTEKDSDELI
-217 ETDDLVNSYF
+217 EMYF
-227 SGTKVIAF
+227 AGTKIVAF
-235 VKKEDDLNMI
+235 VKSEIDLLSVCN
-245 VSKIADGFRKRGII
+245 KLEAGFNARGII
-259 SDKGDIRLAE
+259 SDKGNVRLAE
-269 ADEVQPEFLCN
+269 IDERN
-280 DNSFRIF
+280 DFSGASGSYRIF
-287 NFEIYIHNLDLD
+287 NFEIYTHNLDLNN
-299 TDEFIVVEGQYTEQQ
+299 DEIIVEGQYTEQQ
-314 ESVLE
+314 KLILE
-319 GVANSTNWNFDQYK
+319 DVANSTSWNLDQYK
-333 VEHAKGNK
+333 VEHAMGDK
-341 NILVQAGAG
+341 NVLVQAGAG

-358 SRIAYLCLSR
+358 SRIAYLCISR
-368 SHFVNNLVDE
+368 KRFVNNLVDE

-384 TNEAADNMKVR
+384 TNEAADNMKLR
-395 LKRYFMNCYILTKN
+395 LKQYFMNCYILTKN

-426 IHKFAKVVLQSTAM
+426 IHKFAKTVLQSSAM
-440 EYGLGAEFAIS
+440 EYGLGADFAIS
-451 SSEYAKEQVY
+451 SSEYAKEQIY
-461 EKYLNDFLVRKQKEE
+461 EKYLNDFLVEKQKED

-491 KLLMHFSQQLYNKS
+491 KLLMHLSQQLYDKS

-522 PFFNEVI
+522 PFFNDVI
-529 MEVMIPAE
+529 MKVMIPAE

-559 NDAVNGAFREKC
+559 NDAVNGAFKEKC
-571 GLRYK
+571 SLKYK

-595 KLQNVIKNVKLFV
+595 KLQNVIKDTKLFV

-629 IRTDES
+629 IRTDKEK
-635 QWEELSLTIN
+635 WEEFSLTIN

-651 LLDKFDGIFSKM
+651 LLDKFDAVFSKM
-663 GSRGYLPFLQGR
+663 GSKGYLPFHKGK
-675 DSLSSSIDTFLPAHD
+675 DSLTSSVETYLSEHELV
-690 LITKLEYEGDEQRM
+690 TKLEYNSDEQRM
-704 DVLFAEIERQK
+704 EQLFAEIERQK

-720 LSTHHKLTS
+720 LSKHHKLSS
-729 KDMMIAILVRDNWQI
+729 KDKIIAILVRDNWQI
-744 HDILEE
+744 HNILEE
-750 AKVRGEFIGTQVG
+750 AKVRGEFIETHVG
-763 GDLYQLTPALDLYKL
+763 GDLYQLIPALDLYKL
-778 VLALLNP
+778 VIALLNP
-785 RDPVCLFNLIDS
+785 RDPVNLFNLIDS
-797 NYIGIDLDIQGLH
+797 NYVGIQLDIQGLH
-810 GLDREDQVSKLIE
+810 GLGTEEQVKRLTD
-823 VLNQYFIGKLNRN
+823 VLNQYFTTVMNTT
-836 WEQIISDTKIQPI
+836 WEKIIMDTRVQPI
-849 LMLLRN
+849 LMLLRS
-855 IYEGCQPWFR
+855 IYEGCQPWYQ
-865 YSDNENE
+865 YSDTDSE
-872 QKFYKANYELVLE
+872 QRFYKANYELVLE

-906 INIMTKQEELAR
+906 INVMTKQEELAR
-918 NVENETD
+918 NIEVETD

-963 VYVEND
+963 VYVENE

-990 ISQEQTERVNEE
+990 VSQEQNERVNEE

-1016 VVWMKDVKS
+1016 VVWMKDIKS

-1033 LMEVKD
+1033 LMEV
-1039 VLINIYLQQSI
+1039 

>member
-1 MAVMMDN
+1 MALMMDN

-142 TIFSDDLSSASKL
+142 TIFSDDLSSANKL

-269 ADEVQPEFLCN
+269 ADEVQPEFLYN

-299 TDEFIVVEGQYTEQQ
+299 TDEVIVVEGQYTEQQ
-314 ESVLE
+314 ETVLE
-319 GVANSTNWNFDQYK
+319 GVANSTNWNFDQFK

-426 IHKFAKVVLQSTAM
+426 IHKFAKAVLQSTAM

-461 EKYLNDFLVRKQKEE
+461 EKYLNDFLVRRQKEE

-545 SKNKIDLKESMLLL
+545 SKNKVDLKESMLLL
-559 NDAVNGAFREKC
+559 NDAVSGAFREKC
-571 GLRYK
+571 GLKYK

-635 QWEELSLTIN
+635 QWEEFSLTIN

-704 DVLFAEIERQK
+704 EALFAEIERQK

-729 KDMMIAILVRDNWQI
+729 KDMMIAILVRDNWQV

-750 AKVRGEFIGTQVG
+750 AKVRGEFIETQVG
-763 GDLYQLTPALDLYKL
+763 GDLYQLRPALDLYKL

-810 GLDREDQVSKLIE
+810 GLDREVQVSKLIE

-836 WEQIISDTKIQPI
+836 WEQIISDTKFQPI

-872 QKFYKANYELVLE
+872 QRFYKANYELVLE

-1033 LMEVKD
+1033 LMEV
-1039 VLINIYLQQSI
+1039 

>member
-1 MAVMMDN
+1 MALMMDN
-8 KPTEYKGEA
+8 KPTEYRGEA

-165 KKPLNSTPFDEGAMA
+165 KKPLNSTSFDEGAMA

-217 ETDDLVNSYF
+217 ETEDLVNSYF
-227 SGTKVIAF
+227 SGTKVITF
-235 VKKEDDLNMI
+235 VKKKDDLTMI
-245 VSKIADGFRKRGII
+245 ASKIADGFRERGII

-299 TDEFIVVEGQYTEQQ
+299 ADEVIVVEGQYTEQQ
-314 ESVLE
+314 ETVLE
-319 GVANSTNWNFDQYK
+319 GVANSTNWNFDQFK

-409 KKVLH
+409 KKILH

-426 IHKFAKVVLQSTAM
+426 IHKFAKAVLQSTAM

-461 EKYLNDFLVRKQKEE
+461 EKYLNDFLVRRQKEE
-476 ANFAQQLRMPVHKFR
+476 ANFAQQLRMSVHKFR

-529 MEVMIPAE
+529 MEVIIPAE
-537 KEYEEQIF
+537 KEYEEQIS
-545 SKNKIDLKESMLLL
+545 SKNKVDLKESMLLL

-635 QWEELSLTIN
+635 QWEEFSLTIN

-675 DSLSSSIDTFLPAHD
+675 DSLNSSIDTFLPAHD

-704 DVLFAEIERQK
+704 DALFAEIERQK

-750 AKVRGEFIGTQVG
+750 AKVRGEFIETQVG

-810 GLDREDQVSKLIE
+810 GLDREVQISKLIE
-823 VLNQYFIGKLNRN
+823 VLNEYFIGKLNRN

-1033 LMEVKD
+1033 LMEV
-1039 VLINIYLQQSI
+1039 

>member
-1 MAVMMDN
+1 MALMMDN
-8 KPTEYKGEA
+8 KPTEYIGEA

-60 VKGWQAQYIF
+60 VKGWQSRYIF
-70 DVKSPDEII
+70 DVKGPDEIVI
-79 IEGESKVYGSP
+79 QGDSKIYSSP

-100 WLNFLNDQFG
+100 WLNFLNDQLG

-121 PFISEKEYR
+121 PFISEKEYK

-135 VVSSKDF
+135 IVSSRDF
-142 TIFSDDLSSASKL
+142 TIFSDDLNSATKL
-155 GQKISNAFVK
+155 GQKISNAFVRK
-165 KKPLNSTPFDEGAMA
+165 KTLNSTAFDEKAMA
-180 VVRQYFE
+180 VVRQHFE

-192 KDEQIT
+192 KDDQIV
-198 EVADAY
+198 EVSGAY
-204 SILKIFNGNLSES
+204 SLLKIFNKELTEMDAD
-217 ETDDLVNSYF
+217 ELVEMYF
-227 SGTKVIAF
+227 AGTKIVAF
-235 VKKEDDLNMI
+235 VKSEKDLLSVCKKLEEGLN
-245 VSKIADGFRKRGII
+245 ARGIVF
-259 SDKGDIRLAE
+259 DKGNVRLAE
-269 ADEVQPEFLCN
+269 TDERN
-280 DNSFRIF
+280 DFKSIAGIFRIF
-287 NFEIYIHNLDLD
+287 NFEIYTHNLDLKRD
-299 TDEFIVVEGQYTEQQ
+299 DIIVEGQYTENQKLI
-314 ESVLE
+314 LE
-319 GVANSTNWNFDQYK
+319 DVANSTSWNFDQYK
-333 VEHAKGNK
+333 VEHAKGDK
-341 NILVQAGAG
+341 NVLVQAGAG
-350 TGKTYSMV
+350 TGKTFSMV
-358 SRIAYLCLSR
+358 SRIAYLCMSR
-368 SHFVNNLVDE
+368 KRFVNNLVDE

-384 TNEAADNMKVR
+384 TNEAADNMKAR
-395 LKRYFMNCYILTKN
+395 LKQYFMNCYILTKN

-414 EIEAV
+414 KIEAV

-426 IHKFAKVVLQSTAM
+426 IHKFAKAVLQSSAM

-461 EKYLNDFLVRKQKEE
+461 EKYLNTFLVEKQKED

-510 LKAENLG
+510 LKEENLG

-522 PFFNEVI
+522 PFFNDVI
-529 MEVMIPAE
+529 MKVMIPAE
-537 KEYEEQIF
+537 NEYGEQLF

-559 NDAVNGAFREKC
+559 NDAVNGSLKEKC
-571 GLRYK
+571 GLKYK

-595 KLQNVIKNVKLFV
+595 KLQNATKDTKLFV

-629 IRTDES
+629 IRTDKKK
-635 QWEELSLTIN
+635 WEEFSLTIN

-651 LLDKFDGIFSKM
+651 LLDKFDAVFSKM
-663 GSRGYLPFLQGR
+663 GSKGYLPFHKGK
-675 DSLSSSIDTFLPAHD
+675 DSLTSSVETPLSEQELV
-690 LITKLEYEGDEQRM
+690 TKLEYDGDEQRM
-704 DVLFAEIERQK
+704 EQLFAEITRQK

-720 LSTHHKLTS
+720 LSKHHKLSS
-729 KDMMIAILVRDNWQI
+729 KDMIIAILVRDNWQI
-744 HDILEE
+744 HNILKE
-750 AKVRGEFIGTQVG
+750 AKARGEFIETQVG
-763 GDLYQLTPALDLYKL
+763 GDLYQLRPVLDLYKL

-785 RDPVCLFNLIDS
+785 REPVNLFNLIDS
-797 NYIGIDLDIQGLH
+797 NYVGIQLDIQGLH
-810 GLDREDQVSKLIE
+810 GLGSEEQMKKLTD
-823 VLNQYFIGKLNRN
+823 VLNQYFITVMDKT
-836 WEQIISDTKIQPI
+836 WEQIIIDTKVQPI
-849 LMLLRN
+849 LMLLRS
-855 IYEGCQPWFR
+855 IYEGCQPWYQ
-865 YSDNENE
+865 YSDIDSE
-872 QKFYKANYELVLE
+872 QRFYKANYELVLE
-885 KIIKTYS
+885 RIIKTYS
-892 VDYLTLNVIEHSMH
+892 VDYLTLNAIEHSMH

-918 NVENETD
+918 NIEVETD

-963 VYVEND
+963 VYVENE

-990 ISQEQTERVNEE
+990 VSQEQNERINEE

-1016 VVWMKDVKS
+1016 VVWMKDIKS

-1033 LMEVKD
+1033 LMEA
-1039 VLINIYLQQSI
+1039 

>member
-1 MAVMMDN
+1 MALMMDN

-235 VKKEDDLNMI
+235 VKREDDLNMI

-280 DNSFRIF
+280 GNSFRIF

-299 TDEFIVVEGQYTEQQ
+299 TDEVIVVEGQYTEQQ

-426 IHKFAKVVLQSTAM
+426 IHKFAKAVLQSTAM

-476 ANFAQQLRMPVHKFR
+476 ANFAQQLRMPVHKFQ

-510 LKAENLG
+510 LKAEKLG

-629 IRTDES
+629 MRTDES
-635 QWEELSLTIN
+635 QWEEFSLTIN

-663 GSRGYLPFLQGR
+663 GSRGYLPFLQDR

-704 DVLFAEIERQK
+704 DALFAEIERQK

-750 AKVRGEFIGTQVG
+750 AKVRGEFIETQVG

-855 IYEGCQPWFR
+855 IYEGCQPWFC

-892 VDYLTLNVIEHSMH
+892 VDYLTLNVIERSMH

-1033 LMEVKD
+1033 LMEV
-1039 VLINIYLQQSI
+1039 

>member
-1 MAVMMDN
+1 MALMMDN

-41 DREFDFAL
+41 DREFDFTL

-100 WLNFLNDQFG
+100 WLNFFNDQFG

-204 SILKIFNGNLSES
+204 SILKIFNENLSES
-217 ETDDLVNSYF
+217 EKDDLVNSYF

-287 NFEIYIHNLDLD
+287 NFGIYIHNLDLD
-299 TDEFIVVEGQYTEQQ
+299 TDEVIVVEGQYTEQQ
-314 ESVLE
+314 ETVLE
-319 GVANSTNWNFDQYK
+319 GVANSTNWNFEQFK

-384 TNEAADNMKVR
+384 TNEAADNMKER

-461 EKYLNDFLVRKQKEE
+461 EKYLNDFLVRRQKEE

-522 PFFNEVI
+522 SFFNEVI
-529 MEVMIPAE
+529 MEVIIPAE

-545 SKNKIDLKESMLLL
+545 SKNKVDLKESMLLL

-595 KLQNVIKNVKLFV
+595 KLQNVIKNLKLFV

-635 QWEELSLTIN
+635 QWEEFSLTIN
-645 YRTDKR
+645 YRSDKR

-663 GSRGYLPFLQGR
+663 GSRGYLPFLQSR

-750 AKVRGEFIGTQVG
+750 AKVRGEFIKTQVG

-810 GLDREDQVSKLIE
+810 GLEREDQVSKLIE

-865 YSDNENE
+865 YSDNENA
-872 QKFYKANYELVLE
+872 QIFYKANYELILE

-944 VIMPYMGMD
+944 VIMPYMDMD

-1016 VVWMKDVKS
+1016 VVGMKDVKS

-1033 LMEVKD
+1033 LMEV
-1039 VLINIYLQQSI
+1039 

>member
-1 MAVMMDN
+1 MALMMDN
-8 KPTEYKGEA
+8 KPTEYRGEA

-165 KKPLNSTPFDEGAMA
+165 KKPLNSTSFDEGAMA

-217 ETDDLVNSYF
+217 ETEDLVNSYF
-227 SGTKVIAF
+227 SGTKVITF
-235 VKKEDDLNMI
+235 VKKKDDLTMI
-245 VSKIADGFRKRGII
+245 ASKIADGFRERGII

-299 TDEFIVVEGQYTEQQ
+299 ADEVIVVEGQYTEQQ
-314 ESVLE
+314 ETVLE
-319 GVANSTNWNFDQYK
+319 GVANSTNWNFDQFK

-368 SHFVNNLVDE
+368 SHFVNNLVDG

-409 KKVLH
+409 KKILH

-426 IHKFAKVVLQSTAM
+426 IHKFAKAVLQSTAM

-461 EKYLNDFLVRKQKEE
+461 EKYLNDFLVRRQKEE
-476 ANFAQQLRMPVHKFR
+476 ANFAQQLRMSVHKFR
-491 KLLMHFSQQLYNKS
+491 KLLMHFSQQFYNKS

-529 MEVMIPAE
+529 MEVIIPAE
-537 KEYEEQIF
+537 KEYEEQIS
-545 SKNKIDLKESMLLL
+545 SKNKVDLKESMLLL

-635 QWEELSLTIN
+635 QWEEFSLTIN

-675 DSLSSSIDTFLPAHD
+675 DSLNSSIDTFLPAHD

-704 DVLFAEIERQK
+704 DALFAEIERQK

-750 AKVRGEFIGTQVG
+750 AKVRGEFIETQVG

-810 GLDREDQVSKLIE
+810 GLDREVQISKLIE
-823 VLNQYFIGKLNRN
+823 VLNEYFIGKLNRN

-1033 LMEVKD
+1033 LMEV
-1039 VLINIYLQQSI
+1039 

>member
-1 MAVMMDN
+1 MALMMDN

-269 ADEVQPEFLCN
+269 ADEVQLEFLCN

-299 TDEFIVVEGQYTEQQ
+299 TDEVIVVEGQYTEQQ
-314 ESVLE
+314 ETVLE
-319 GVANSTNWNFDQYK
+319 GVANSTKWNFEQFK

-384 TNEAADNMKVR
+384 TNEAADNMKER

-461 EKYLNDFLVRKQKEE
+461 EKYLNDFLVRRQKEE

-635 QWEELSLTIN
+635 QWEEFSLTIN

-704 DVLFAEIERQK
+704 DALFAEIERQK

-750 AKVRGEFIGTQVG
+750 AKVRGEFIETQVG

-855 IYEGCQPWFR
+855 IYEGCQPWFC

-892 VDYLTLNVIEHSMH
+892 VDYLTLNVIERSMH

-1033 LMEVKD
+1033 LMEV
-1039 VLINIYLQQSI
+1039 

>member
-1 MAVMMDN
+1 MALMMDN
-8 KPTEYKGEA
+8 KPTEYKGES
-17 LVWEKLSSLLPND
+17 LVWEKLFSLLPND

-217 ETDDLVNSYF
+217 ETDDLVDSYF

-299 TDEFIVVEGQYTEQQ
+299 TDEVIVVEGQYTEQQ
-314 ESVLE
+314 ETVLE
-319 GVANSTNWNFDQYK
+319 GVANSTKWNFEQFK

-384 TNEAADNMKVR
+384 TNEAADNMKER

-461 EKYLNDFLVRKQKEE
+461 EKYLNDFLVRRQKEE

-635 QWEELSLTIN
+635 QWEEFSLTIN

-704 DVLFAEIERQK
+704 DALFAEIERQK

-750 AKVRGEFIGTQVG
+750 AKVRGEFIETQVG

-855 IYEGCQPWFR
+855 IYEGCQPWFC

-892 VDYLTLNVIEHSMH
+892 VDYLTLNVIERSMH

-1033 LMEVKD
+1033 LMEV
-1039 VLINIYLQQSI
+1039 